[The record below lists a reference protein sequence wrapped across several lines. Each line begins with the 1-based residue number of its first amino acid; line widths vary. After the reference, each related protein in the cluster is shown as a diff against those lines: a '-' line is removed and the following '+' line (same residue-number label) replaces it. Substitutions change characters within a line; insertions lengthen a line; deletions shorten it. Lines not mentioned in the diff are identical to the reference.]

1 MVWGALTY
9 ITHLP
14 KPSDLP
20 VVVRVI
26 RVSGTIKKAEEEVIR
41 RSQLI
46 VKRARACEVKGGLPM
61 LQRVEKAAELERKS
75 EMEVLAGVDEGSE
88 DEDMSE

>member
-1 MVWGALTY
+1 MVWAALTY

-14 KPSDLP
+14 HPSNLP

-46 VKRARACEVKGGLPM
+46 VKRAKAWESNGGLPM
-61 LQRVEKAAELERKS
+61 LQSVEKAADLERKS
-75 EMEVLAGVDEGSE
+75 ETEVLVGVDTESE

>member
-1 MVWGALTY
+1 
-9 ITHLP
+9 
-14 KPSDLP
+14 
-20 VVVRVI
+20 
-26 RVSGTIKKAEEEVIR
+26 
-41 RSQLI
+41 
-46 VKRARACEVKGGLPM
+46 LPM